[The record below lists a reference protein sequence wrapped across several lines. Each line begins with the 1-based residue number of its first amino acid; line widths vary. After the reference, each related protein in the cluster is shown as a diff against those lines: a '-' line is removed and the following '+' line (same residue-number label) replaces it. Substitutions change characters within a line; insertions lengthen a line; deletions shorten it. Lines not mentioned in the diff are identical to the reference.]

1 MGPASGEDEGPDEQ
15 PGTASTSNDHADD
28 DHADDDEDHGGDDDH
43 AGDNGDADDA
53 DEAVL
58 LEANGCPSGFE
69 ALRAGFVAGH
79 ADRLVRSN
87 SYVPLLC
94 SYRAVTTHDRM
105 RLTRMINK
113 LGVPRSQA
121 FEQVSGFLDRLDRGI
136 GAFEERV
143 AALGEPEPDGDGPSR
158 LARAG
163 GMREALSIAN
173 QAFAETVR
181 EAPRR
186 DGVDKIEREGEGG
199 EGGEGGEATRV
210 AERPGVGEVTYGV
223 VQPPV
228 PDAPALDPTQAF
240 RDYEGVTATTLGTH
254 LGVQHGIVK
263 YVNLG
268 WLGILFQDR
277 LRFRPAGLVAGD
289 QVFSLSL
296 APGEEA
302 TLTQRSETKRS
313 RSFEEILDK
322 EVERQLEFSSTWT
335 TDFSQAD
342 TSTESSTTSGNLG
355 IGIGIPIE
363 GVNVN
368 VNAAVS
374 ATDANSTSKTTQRG
388 RNQEVTAR
396 VTAKAREQHKTTFK
410 VGTDVTEEL
419 GSKRVLRNAN
429 PSRAL
434 TLNVYKLYQKYRILL
449 ERWDAKLCVSLGLYD
464 PGRDL
469 RAELEE
475 ELAKLDPH
483 VPAGACPDMPVG
495 ATITQSKVIDNL
507 NATEVGT
514 DEYGFEMFSTVLPP
528 GTVLSDWAFDI
539 TSWTVDPGDGNTYL
553 ADVSQ
558 FFTFGGKW
566 WFRSDVDVPVI
577 GSAGAQSNVVN
588 VLMPEAWGPG
598 WWTVK
603 VTGRMTWTTVPAEA
617 ITTEVRTCIDAE
629 KKKVLDSFS
638 ADRVMQILEEVS
650 AARRELVFK
659 RLFEEVLLPGYFAQG
674 INPPMDVLE
683 RLRNF
688 FDWNE
693 ATIEYVPWWMTATG
707 RERREQLRQRLL
719 KLPGDT
725 RSDLIIDDFLIASM
739 ARVYLPVK
747 RGMEAEAV
755 AFLLKVGGYSVPSLD
770 ACIDDFIAW
779 REAQLGP
786 ITYPLPTYDQVLS
799 SGPEVATAAGS
810 AAWAHDWEK
819 PRRKFLVLDEWSDL
833 LPTDGVHLEPALSTC
848 GSVDEYRASAL
859 VSDLEGAA
867 ALRQA
872 EAARAE
878 LERALAADKNLHPTI
893 VIGDPAI
900 RPPLP

>member
-1 MGPASGEDEGPDEQ
+1 MGMTSGDDEGPDEQ
-15 PGTASTSNDHADD
+15 PGTAGTPN
-28 DHADDDEDHGGDDDH
+28 
-43 AGDNGDADDA
+43 DDA
-53 DEAVL
+53 TDEAVL
-58 LEANGCPSGFE
+58 LEADGCPSGFE
-69 ALRAGFVAGH
+69 AKRAGFVAGH

-94 SYRAVTTHDRM
+94 SYRAVPTHDRM
-105 RLTRMINK
+105 RLTRMISK
-113 LGVPRSQA
+113 LGVPRSKA

-136 GAFEERV
+136 GAFEERL
-143 AALGEPEPDGDGPSR
+143 AALGQPEPDGDGPSR

-163 GMREALSIAN
+163 GMREVLSIAS
-173 QAFAETVR
+173 QAFTETVL

-186 DGVDKIEREGEGG
+186 ARDSKLEAESGQAAGIGEQ
-199 EGGEGGEATRV
+199 
-210 AERPGVGEVTYGV
+210 PGVGGVDYGV

-228 PDAPALDPTQAF
+228 PDAPSLDPVEAF
-240 RDYEGVTATTLGTH
+240 RNYEGVTASTLGKH
-254 LGVQHGIVK
+254 VGVEHGIVK

-313 RSFEEILDK
+313 RSFEEIIDK

-355 IGIGIPIE
+355 IGVGIPLE
-363 GVNVN
+363 GVNIN
-368 VNAAVS
+368 INAAVS
-374 ATDANSTSKTTQRG
+374 ATAANATSQSTQRG
-388 RNQEVTAR
+388 RNQEVTTR

-410 VGTDVTEEL
+410 VGTDITEEL

-434 TLNVYKLYQKYRILL
+434 TLNVYKLYQKYRIIL

-475 ELAKLDPH
+475 ELAKLDGNVLP
-483 VPAGACPDMPVG
+483 GACPDMPVG
-495 ATITQSKVIDNL
+495 TAITQSKSIENM
-507 NATEVGT
+507 NAGDVGSY
-514 DEYGFEMFSTVLPP
+514 EYGSATFSTVLPA
-528 GTVLSDWAFDI
+528 GTVLSSWSFDI
-539 TSWTVDPGDGNTYL
+539 TSWTVDGGGGNVYQ
-553 ADVSQ
+553 ADPTEFSHY
-558 FFTFGGKW
+558 GGRW
-566 WFRSDVDVPVI
+566 YFLSTGGGPPVI
-577 GSAGAQSNVVN
+577 GSPGAQSHAVEVE
-588 VLMPEAWGPG
+588 MPEAYGLG
-598 WWTVK
+598 WWTVR
-603 VTGRMTWTTVPAEA
+603 VTGQMTWTTVPSEA
-617 ITTEVRTCIDAE
+617 MTTQVHTCIAEE
-629 KKKVLDSFS
+629 KKKILDSFS
-638 ADRVMQILEEVS
+638 ADRIMQILDEVRAS
-650 AARRELVFK
+650 RRELVYK
-659 RLFEEVLLPGYFAQG
+659 RLFDEVLLPGYFPQG

-683 RLRNF
+683 RVRNY

-693 ATIEYVPWWMTATG
+693 AAIEYVPWWMTASG

-739 ARVYLPVK
+739 ARVYLPIK

-755 AFLLKVGGYSVPSLD
+755 AFLLKVGDYSVPSVD
-770 ACIDDFIAW
+770 SCIDDFTTW
-779 REAQLGP
+779 RDLELGP
-786 ITYPLPTYDQVLS
+786 IAHQLPTYDQVLG
-799 SGPEVATAAGS
+799 SGPEVGTAAGS

-848 GSVDEYRASAL
+848 GSADEYRASAL
-859 VSDLEGAA
+859 VSDLRGAA
-867 ALRQA
+867 ALR
-872 EAARAE
+872 EVEEARAE
-878 LERALAADKNLHPTI
+878 LERALAADQNLHPTI